1 MVIRIRLGRSRSQR
15 KARKSRSGAHYS
27 GAHYKVALALGSLLT
42 PAAVMALVLA
52 IWPLAAALKFAGA
65 FPIDEG
71 VFSHWQ
77 VWLVVACAL
86 QSMALAF
93 NRIGHPDKRVPEE
106 LPSSDRQLAD
116 PQF

>member
-1 MVIRIRLGRSRSQR
+1 MVIRIRLGRSRSH
-15 KARKSRSGAHYS
+15 RKSAENHNVAH
-27 GAHYKVALALGSLLT
+27 HNVALALGSLLT

-65 FPIDEG
+65 FPIGEG

-77 VWLVVACAL
+77 AWLLVAFAL

-93 NRIGHPDKRVPEE
+93 NRSDKPGKRVPED
-106 LPSSDRQLAD
+106 LPSSDRRLAN